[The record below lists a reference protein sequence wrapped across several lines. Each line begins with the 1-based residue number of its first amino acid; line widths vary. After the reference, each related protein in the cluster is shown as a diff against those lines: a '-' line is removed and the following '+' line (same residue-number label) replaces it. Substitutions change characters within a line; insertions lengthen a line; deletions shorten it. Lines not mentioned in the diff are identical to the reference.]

1 MVWQWSS
8 TLFNGFRSSRLT
20 VKSPIFY
27 SGDRSDRQF
36 PVKLINGSDSFDLDK
51 TAFFQTSE
59 NFCQLL
65 IFNEHFHAD
74 RICKITDRKNDDR
87 PFILDLTGIQ
97 TDDLTMKGNF
107 SHFFHD
113 LIQADRSSSKFLP

>member
-1 MVWQWSS
+1 M
-8 TLFNGFRSSRLT
+8 
-20 VKSPIFY
+20 
-27 SGDRSDRQF
+27 
-36 PVKLINGSDSFDLDK
+36 
-51 TAFFQTSE
+51 
-59 NFCQLL
+59 L

-113 LIQADRSSSKFLP
+113 LIQADRLIFKIPAIDEVRIISQLQWAYIIFLFKFLLLKFFSPA